1 MSEVQS
7 GGEALGQSLEA
18 FREPTLRERLTG
30 WSMIVGTLVV
40 VVGLTLLAT
49 AFLVLM
55 VSDAYTGIVEVS
67 GGGIHGTYVVTEVDV
82 SWRGIASSVGT
93 FTSDDGSVVLT
104 GTKLSWDG
112 SDIGTEL
119 PAKYVPS
126 LRDGRLP
133 VVVSQGVPGDIIS
146 PTVLAVVTLPIAALG
161 WWFMVAVLIER
172 GRGSAEDTDGDG
184 PSPNAADAVPESS

>member
-1 MSEVQS
+1 
-7 GGEALGQSLEA
+7 
-18 FREPTLRERLTG
+18 
-30 WSMIVGTLVV
+30 
-40 VVGLTLLAT
+40 
-49 AFLVLM
+49 
-55 VSDAYTGIVEVS
+55 
-67 GGGIHGTYVVTEVDV
+67 
-82 SWRGIASSVGT
+82 
-93 FTSDDGSVVLT
+93 VLT

-172 GRGSAEDTDGDG
+172 GRGSAERHRRRWAEPERCGRRPRVLVTPVRG
-184 PSPNAADAVPESS
+184 P